1 MALAFMALVAQ
12 AAESPEVTEEKVQA
26 ALSELEKLAEQ
37 QFSGPL
43 RLY

>member
-1 MALAFMALVAQ
+1 MALVAQ

-37 QFSGPL
+37 QFSGAL